1 MSFYLPM
8 VLLISSV
15 LVYQISQK
23 LIPKDINSWHV
34 LFFVYVIGAGLCLL
48 MGLLEQKVTFWQSLK
63 ASNFSVITLAIS
75 VVGIELGFLLAL
87 RAGWPLSRTGIT
99 ANVTVALLVI
109 PIGLLFFKE
118 RLHSLNLV
126 GILLCVLGLI
136 LVVRR

>member
-1 MSFYLPM
+1 MI
-8 VLLISSV
+8 LLISSV
-15 LVYQISQK
+15 LIYQISQK

-34 LFFVYVIGAGLCLL
+34 LFFVYVLSAGLCLL
-48 MGLLEQKVTFWQSLK
+48 MGLLGQKASFLQSLK
-63 ASNFSVITLAIS
+63 ASNFSVITLALS

-109 PIGLLFFKE
+109 PVGILFFKE
-118 RLHSLNLV
+118 RLGLV
-126 GILLCVLGLI
+126 NFIGIALCVLGLI